1 MEKITITRTTAPKE
15 KVPSDKLGFGKVFS
29 DHMFL
34 MNYDEGQGWHSPRVV
49 PYGPIE
55 LMPCANVLHYA
66 QEIFEGLKA
75 YRTEDGT
82 VQLFRPTENIKRM
95 NNSALRMCIPP
106 VPEDVYL
113 EALKT
118 LVTVDESWVPHE
130 YGTSL
135 YLRPFIIATDAQLGV
150 HAGHH
155 YLFCIIASP
164 SGSYYAGGIDPVRIM
179 IESRD
184 VRAVR
189 GGTGYAKCGGN
200 YAASMRAGEEAE
212 KKGFAQVLW
221 LDGVNMKY
229 IEEVGAMNVMF
240 KINGKVVTPDISGGT
255 VLPGI
260 TRKSCIEVLRDWGY
274 EVEERNISV
283 DELIE
288 AARIDGCGENRL
300 FLSVVVPLVKPVL
313 VSLTIF
319 TFITCWNDFL
329 WPLVTVTDERMQT
342 LTLAIAALKGNY
354 STNYGLVMAGSTLAF
369 LPPFLLYVALQKE
382 FVEGIALSGIKA

>member
-1 MEKITITRTTAPKE
+1 MEKITITKTTTPKE

-34 MNYDEGQGWHSPRVV
+34 MNYDEGEGWHSPRVV

-75 YRTEDGT
+75 YRTADGT

-106 VPEDVYL
+106 VPEDIYL

-130 YGTSL
+130 FGTSL

-164 SGSYYAGGIDPVRIM
+164 SGSYYAAGINPVRIM

-221 LDGVNMKY
+221 LDGVHMKY

-260 TRKSCIEVLRDWGY
+260 TRKSCIQVLKDWGY
-274 EVEERNISV
+274 DVEERNISV
-283 DELIE
+283 DELVE
-288 AARIDGCGENRL
+288 AAESGALEEAWGCGTAAVVSPMGVLAYKDVEHVINNNEIGPLTQRL
-300 FLSVVVPLVKPVL
+300 YDELTGIQWGKVPDTRGWIVKV
-313 VSLTIF
+313 
-319 TFITCWNDFL
+319 C
-329 WPLVTVTDERMQT
+329 
-342 LTLAIAALKGNY
+342 
-354 STNYGLVMAGSTLAF
+354 
-369 LPPFLLYVALQKE
+369 
-382 FVEGIALSGIKA
+382 

>member
-1 MEKITITRTTAPKE
+1 MEAITITRTTNPKE

-34 MNYDEGQGWHSPRVV
+34 MNYDEGQGWHDPRIV

-75 YRTEDGT
+75 YRTAEGT

-95 NNSALRMCIPP
+95 NNSAVRMCIPQ
-106 VPEDVYL
+106 VPEDIYL
-113 EALKT
+113 EALKQ
-118 LVTVDESWVPHE
+118 LVAVDESWVPVE

-155 YLFCIIASP
+155 YLFCIICSP
-164 SGSYYAGGIDPVRIM
+164 SGSYYAGGINPVRIM

-221 LDGVNMKY
+221 LDGVHMKY

-260 TRKSCIEVLRDWGY
+260 TRKSCIEVLKDWGY

-283 DELIE
+283 DELVE
-288 AARIDGCGENRL
+288 AAESGALEEAWGCGTAAVVSPMGVLAYKDVEHVINNNEIGPLTQRL
-300 FLSVVVPLVKPVL
+300 YDELTGIQWGKVPDTRGWIVKV
-313 VSLTIF
+313 
-319 TFITCWNDFL
+319 C
-329 WPLVTVTDERMQT
+329 
-342 LTLAIAALKGNY
+342 
-354 STNYGLVMAGSTLAF
+354 
-369 LPPFLLYVALQKE
+369 
-382 FVEGIALSGIKA
+382 